1 MFRTLARLLNDP
13 SLTDPNAAY
22 SDQVFRIHPY
32 QLSQWLEQVWD
43 FGRSATILNIP
54 GGLPFLGDNG
64 IIEAPAL
71 PTTSTILS
79 TNPFDDFMRSGIRP
93 KPAGAPVGTFE
104 PAPGPGENPPLS
116 LPWEHLFYAY
126 LIENTGVVEILREVI
141 RRFAAGETLETPSL
155 DTQQW
160 LRATEELFFR
170 EPPLFHIAGLTS
182 QIRPDMRVERRRAY
196 WRLLGMD
203 LSQPLAGGGDQ
214 LWKRDVGVSNT
225 RFHEL
230 WVEFLR
236 AVWTGIENAKNAS
249 GPNPTD
255 DAYVL
260 EVSTYLRDMLQMRR
274 RGGNLAREEFVHV
287 ATMSWFH
294 LTVDLDTPVV
304 RDLRAQGTD
313 AADRLIKLGDRVGI
327 KPPAHARELFEM
339 AELASG
345 LVRFIELGYFGD
357 TTSVQTLYANPTQL
371 RDDVQRII
379 DLWEMAT
386 GSTLKAPIVRMAGQ
400 PGGVLRTGAQP
411 ARSLHQPPPRGG
423 AARPRV
429 STNGSRAHHPVAP

>member
-13 SLTDPNAAY
+13 ALTNPNVGY

-43 FGRSATILNIP
+43 FAGTATFSN
-54 GGLPFLGDNG
+54 LPNQPVFLGDAG
-64 IIEAPAL
+64 IVKALAL
-71 PTTSTILS
+71 PRTP

-93 KPAGAPVGTFE
+93 GPAFAPVGTFE
-104 PAPGPGENPPLS
+104 SFPGPAENPVLP
-116 LPWEHLFYAY
+116 LPWEHLIYAY
-126 LIENTGVVEILREVI
+126 LIENTGVVEILREVV

-170 EPPLFHIAGLTS
+170 DPPLFHVAGLTS

-203 LSQPLAGGGDQ
+203 LSHPLQTGGDQ
-214 LWKRDVGVSNT
+214 LWKRDVGVSNV

-236 AVWTGIENAKNAS
+236 AVWTGIENAKNQS

-260 EVSTYLRDMLQMRR
+260 EVSTYLRDLLQMRR
-274 RGGNLAREEFVHV
+274 RGGNLAREEFMHV
-287 ATMSWFH
+287 ATLSWFH

-304 RDLRAQGTD
+304 LDLRAQGTD

-345 LVRFIELGYFGD
+345 LVRFIELGYFGN
-357 TTSVQTLYANPTQL
+357 TASVQALYAAPSQL

-400 PGGVLRTGAQP
+400 PGGVLRTGAAP

-423 AARPRV
+423 TPRPGV
-429 STNGSRAHHPVAP
+429 SPNGSRAHHPVAP

>member
-13 SLTDPNAAY
+13 ALTDPTVGY

-32 QLSQWLEQVWD
+32 QLSQWLEQVWG
-43 FGRSATILNIP
+43 FAEKATFSN
-54 GGLPFLGDNG
+54 LPDQPVFLGDSG
-64 IIEAPAL
+64 IVQALAL
-71 PTTSTILS
+71 PASTNPL
-79 TNPFDDFMRSGIRP
+79 TNPFDTFMRSGIRP
-93 KPAGAPVGTFE
+93 GPAFAPVGTFE
-104 PAPGPGENPPLS
+104 PSPGPAESPQIP

-141 RRFAAGETLETPSL
+141 RRYAAGETLETPSL
-155 DTQQW
+155 DTQRW

-170 EPPLFHIAGLTS
+170 DPPLFHVAGLTS

-203 LSQPLAGGGDQ
+203 LSYPLQTGGDQ
-214 LWKRDVGVSNT
+214 LWKHDVGVSNI

-236 AVWTGIENAKNAS
+236 AVWTGIENAKNQS

-260 EVSTYLRDMLQMRR
+260 EVSTYLRDLLQMRR
-274 RGGNLAREEFVHV
+274 RGGNLAREEFIHV
-287 ATMSWFH
+287 ATLSWFH

-304 RDLRAQGTD
+304 LDLRAQGTD
-313 AADRLIKLGDRVGI
+313 AADRLIKLGERVGI

-345 LVRFIELGYFGD
+345 LVRFIELGYFSNTGA
-357 TTSVQTLYANPTQL
+357 VQALYANPSQL

-400 PGGVLRTGAQP
+400 PGGVLRTGAAP
-411 ARSLHQPPPRGG
+411 ARSLHQPPPG
-423 AARPRV
+423 AGAPRPRV
-429 STNGSRAHHPVAP
+429 STNGSRPHHPVAT

>member
-13 SLTDPNAAY
+13 TLTNPNAAY

-32 QLSQWLEQVWD
+32 QLSQWLEQAWG
-43 FGRSATILNIP
+43 FARGATFANIP
-54 GGLPFLGDNG
+54 GQQPFLGDNG
-64 IIEAPAL
+64 IVDALAL
-71 PTTSTILS
+71 PTAP
-79 TNPFDDFMRSGIRP
+79 TNPFDHFLRSGIRP
-93 KPAGAPVGTFE
+93 GPGGAPVGSFFD
-104 PAPGPGENPPLS
+104 APSPGENPALP

-126 LIENTGVVEILREVI
+126 LIENTGVMEILGEVV
-141 RRFAAGETLETPSL
+141 RRFAVGETLETPSL

-170 EPPLFHIAGLTS
+170 DPPLFHMTGLTS
-182 QIRPDMRVERRRAY
+182 QIRPDVRVARRNAY

-203 LSQPLAGGGDQ
+203 LSHPLVRGGDQ
-214 LWKRDVGVSNT
+214 VWKRDVGVANV

-230 WVEFLR
+230 WVDFLR
-236 AVWTGIENAKNAS
+236 AIWTAIENAKNSS

-260 EVSTYLRDMLQMRR
+260 EVSQYLRDLLQMRR

-287 ATMSWFH
+287 STLSWFH
-294 LTVDLDTPVV
+294 LTVDLDSPVIV
-304 RDLRAQGTD
+304 DLRAQGTD
-313 AADRLIKLGDRVGI
+313 AADRLIKLGDRVQI
-327 KPPAHARELFEM
+327 TPPAHARELFEM

-345 LVRFIELGYFGD
+345 LVRFIELGYFN
-357 TTSVQTLYANPTQL
+357 SPVNVQALYANPSQL

-386 GSTLKAPIVRMAGQ
+386 GTTLKAPAVRVVAQGR
-400 PGGVLRTGAQP
+400 GGALP
-411 ARSLHQPPPRGG
+411 ARPLHQPAPR
-423 AARPRV
+423 AAVPRPRA
-429 STNGSRAHHPVAP
+429 STNGSRAEHVRV

>member
-13 SLTDPNAAY
+13 TLTNPNAAY

-32 QLSQWLEQVWD
+32 QLSQWLEQSWA
-43 FGRSATILNIP
+43 FAEAATFANIP
-54 GGLPFLGDNG
+54 GQQPFLGDPG
-64 IIEAPAL
+64 IVAALAL
-71 PTTSTILS
+71 PTTP
-79 TNPFDDFMRSGIRP
+79 TNPFDNFLRSGIRSGP
-93 KPAGAPVGTFE
+93 GGAPVDRFDD
-104 PAPGPGENPPLS
+104 APSPGENPPLA

-126 LIENTGVVEILREVI
+126 LIENTGVIEILGEVV
-141 RRFAAGETLETPSL
+141 RRFVAGETLETPSL
-155 DTQQW
+155 DTQRW

-170 EPPLFHIAGLTS
+170 DSPLFHLAGLTS
-182 QIRPDMRVERRRAY
+182 QVRPDLRVTRRNAY

-203 LSQPLAGGGDQ
+203 LSHPLAGGGDQ
-214 LWKRDVGVSNT
+214 IWKRDVGVANL

-230 WVEFLR
+230 WVDFLR
-236 AVWTGIENAKNAS
+236 AVWTAIENARNTS

-260 EVSTYLRDMLQMRR
+260 EVSQYLRDLLQMRR

-287 ATMSWFH
+287 STLSWFH
-294 LTVDLDTPVV
+294 LTVDLDSPVIV
-304 RDLRAQGTD
+304 DLRAQGTD

-327 KPPAHARELFEM
+327 RPPAHARELFEL

-345 LVRFIELGYFGD
+345 LVRFVELGYFN
-357 TTSVQTLYANPTQL
+357 SPVNVQALYAAPSQL

-386 GSTLKAPIVRMAGQ
+386 GTTLKASAVRVVGQ
-400 PGGVLRTGAQP
+400 GRGGALP
-411 ARSLHQPPPRGG
+411 ARSLHQPAPRGG
-423 AARPRV
+423 VPRPRG
-429 STNGSRAHHPVAP
+429 STNGSRADYVRT

>member
-13 SLTDPNAAY
+13 TLTNPNAAY

-32 QLSQWLEQVWD
+32 QLSQWLEQSWG
-43 FGRSATILNIP
+43 FAEQATFANIP
-54 GGLPFLGDNG
+54 GQQPFLGDPG
-64 IIEAPAL
+64 IVAALAL
-71 PTTSTILS
+71 PSTP
-79 TNPFDDFMRSGIRP
+79 TNPFDHFLRSGIRP
-93 KPAGAPVGTFE
+93 SPGGAPVDRFAD
-104 PAPGPGENPPLS
+104 APSPGENPPLA

-126 LIENTGVVEILREVI
+126 LIENTGVIEILGEVV

-155 DTQQW
+155 ATQQW

-170 EPPLFHIAGLTS
+170 DPPLFHLTGLTS
-182 QIRPDMRVERRRAY
+182 QLRPGLGVARRKAY

-203 LSQPLAGGGDQ
+203 LSHPLPGGGDQ
-214 LWKRDVGVSNT
+214 VWKRDVGVANL

-230 WVEFLR
+230 WLDFLR
-236 AVWTGIENAKNAS
+236 SIWTAIENAKNSS

-260 EVSTYLRDMLQMRR
+260 EVSQYLRDLLQMRR

-287 ATMSWFH
+287 STLSWFH
-294 LTVDLDTPVV
+294 LTVDLDSPVIV
-304 RDLRAQGTD
+304 DLRAQGTD

-327 KPPAHARELFEM
+327 RPPTHARELFEM

-345 LVRFIELGYFGD
+345 LVRFIELGYFN
-357 TTSVQTLYANPTQL
+357 SPVNVQALFAAPSQL

-379 DLWEMAT
+379 DLWEMST
-386 GSTLKAPIVRMAGQ
+386 GTTLKASAVRVVGEGR
-400 PGGVLRTGAQP
+400 GGALP
-411 ARSLHQPPPRGG
+411 ARSLHHPAPRGG
-423 AARPRV
+423 VPRPRV
-429 STNGSRAHHPVAP
+429 STNGSRAEHARA